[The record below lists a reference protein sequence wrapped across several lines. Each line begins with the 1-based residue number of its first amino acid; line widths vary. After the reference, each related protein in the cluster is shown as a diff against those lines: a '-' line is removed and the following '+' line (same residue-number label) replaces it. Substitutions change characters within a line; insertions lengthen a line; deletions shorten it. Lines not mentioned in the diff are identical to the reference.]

1 MTSSAVITR
10 PFPGLLPQ
18 VSTEAW
24 VRWVVRQGAQV
35 IWILRGNLRLVKEN
49 LKSPVF
55 PNQKLN
61 PGRNCG
67 LCLGSVSRPL
77 SVQTL
82 SIRISEARKGSSSN
96 RPDASS
102 DLSSF
107 VFGEAVEEMVK
118 VNRKQL
124 TSDKFYTY
132 TYTQAHTHSDTFF
145 FLTYFGIGSEFPR
158 VWECVPKCWTVM
170 N

>member
-1 MTSSAVITR
+1 M
-10 PFPGLLPQ
+10 
-18 VSTEAW
+18 
-24 VRWVVRQGAQV
+24 
-35 IWILRGNLRLVKEN
+35 
-49 LKSPVF
+49 
-55 PNQKLN
+55 
-61 PGRNCG
+61 
-67 LCLGSVSRPL
+67 
-77 SVQTL
+77 QTL

-132 TYTQAHTHSDTFF
+132 TQAHTHSDTFF
-145 FLTYFGIGSEFPR
+145 FFSHLFWDRIR
-158 VWECVPKCWTVM
+158 VP
-170 N
+170 